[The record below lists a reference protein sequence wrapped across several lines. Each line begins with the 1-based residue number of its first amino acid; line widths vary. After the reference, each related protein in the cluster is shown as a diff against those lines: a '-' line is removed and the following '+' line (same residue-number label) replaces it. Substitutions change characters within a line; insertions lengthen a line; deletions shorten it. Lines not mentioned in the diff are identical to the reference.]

1 MFAGPLYQFAV
12 FRVACPVCYPVIR
25 EASMILVHGVW
36 YSGHDVLWWLVKAG
50 VVGVAFIL
58 CVFVSLLLT
67 DHILRGSCGRNSK
80 WQH

>member
-1 MFAGPLYQFAV
+1 
-12 FRVACPVCYPVIR
+12 
-25 EASMILVHGVW
+25 MILVHGVW